1 MTRDQQRQPHGNR
14 NANPRNEHPS
24 DQPASAPAMPDRA
37 APLAPGDE
45 APPGTPGTGENVCRM
60 CGGKGQVN
68 GRTCSECQGSGT
80 VIEGIGGA

>member
-1 MTRDQQRQPHGNR
+1 MTRERQDPTQRND
-14 NANPRNEHPS
+14 HPS
-24 DQPASAPAMPDRA
+24 DQPAGNAPAPDRR
-37 APLAPGDE
+37 APTAPGDE

-60 CGGKGQVN
+60 CGGKGKVA